1 MGDTQQEPDP
11 GHGESE
17 EGAWHPPNQNAAI
30 MAEATPAVV
39 SRSQNGTAFVE
50 AGHLGQGYVA
60 VTGQFDGATY
70 QELRPSFSGE
80 GCRDDLLPKLGGG
93 EEEKE
98 TKTSSKDYAA
108 MSIHSYR
115 LMNTIHLQSLVNT
128 LIFPYCNFTN

>member
-80 GCRDDLLPKLGGG
+80 GCRDDLLLKLVGWG
-93 EEEKE
+93 KR
-98 TKTSSKDYAA
+98 K
-108 MSIHSYR
+108 R
-115 LMNTIHLQSLVNT
+115 N
-128 LIFPYCNFTN
+128 

>member
-80 GCRDDLLPKLGGG
+80 GCRDDLLLKLVGVG
-93 EEEKE
+93 KKKKKLRPAQR
-98 TKTSSKDYAA
+98 TMLLCLYTRIDS
-108 MSIHSYR
+108 
-115 LMNTIHLQSLVNT
+115 
-128 LIFPYCNFTN
+128 